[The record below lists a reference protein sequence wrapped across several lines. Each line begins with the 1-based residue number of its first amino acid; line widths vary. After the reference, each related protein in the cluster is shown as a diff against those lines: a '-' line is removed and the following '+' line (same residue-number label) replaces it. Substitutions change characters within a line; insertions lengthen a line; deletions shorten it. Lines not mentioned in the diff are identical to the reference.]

1 MTEKGKSGGEK
12 GWGAVLWR
20 YMREHDIGGERERER
35 EKGAMIWREMY
46 EYMVIQERGKRER

>member
-1 MTEKGKSGGEK
+1 
-12 GWGAVLWR
+12 
-20 YMREHDIGGERERER
+20 MREHDIGGERERER